1 MNDKSEQ
8 PKKIAIQFFCLCF
21 LKQRDEYYIKQARW
35 NSVKIE
41 INFYTQ
47 VYANVLQT
55 YDAQKRA

>member
-1 MNDKSEQ
+1 MIRVSNF
-8 PKKIAIQFFCLCF
+8 KKIAIQFFCLCF
-21 LKQRDEYYIKQARW
+21 FKQRDEYYIKQTWW